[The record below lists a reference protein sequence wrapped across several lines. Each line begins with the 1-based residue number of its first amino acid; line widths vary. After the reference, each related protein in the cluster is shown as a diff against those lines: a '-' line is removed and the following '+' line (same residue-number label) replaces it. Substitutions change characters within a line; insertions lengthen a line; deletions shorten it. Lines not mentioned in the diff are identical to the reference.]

1 MVKRHP
7 LCINEKVEK
16 EGNGGLVEKVLQNR
30 NSFYKFHSVFYVL
43 IIVYVWIDFIESRS
57 LNSVQWF
64 ILLALCAV
72 FFLSEYLLYEV
83 LPNRADGKENI
94 RKTCRKL
101 QKILHYVQ
109 IIILDAAV
117 INFDNRYLM
126 DVFLL
131 FILLLGA
138 ELLAYVQF
146 WEWGGR
152 FRIYLIVGI
161 PACIMTAVRA
171 GAVKMA
177 VFEWAYKLCVFFV
190 MAVLLFMLTELA
202 GRLYDVWLDVAREK
216 EEAEQKVLEMKEMQ
230 NKQLEQI
237 QDNNKQLFLKSYEI
251 ERANQDIVRT
261 NKQLDAQY
269 RIGTAVLQTFDV
281 DEIIQLLL
289 QAFLDDLNLEAAA
302 VRLRGGI
309 FDSKDRMVIDVC
321 RYSDIKPDRL
331 EEELR
336 KREEEFLSMEEGSYK
351 VEDGMLLIPV
361 FKEEEQIGYLYML
374 SLEEGYYSEHMINV
388 FLNLTMQ
395 FRVGLTNAGIYRQTK
410 ELALKDG
417 LTSIYN
423 RRYLTNKFRE
433 IAGRVQMDGGR
444 LAVMMMDIDR
454 FKRVNDT
461 YGHLI
466 GDKVL
471 IITASVANEVAE
483 ANQGFVGRFG
493 GEEFVVVLPDY
504 TLEAA
509 KKVGEELHRKIGKT
523 SYRDDEVTVKFTV
536 SMGISQYPETCGEAA
551 QLVARADA
559 AMYYSKGH
567 GRNCITVDGTFEEE

>member
-1 MVKRHP
+1 M
-7 LCINEKVEK
+7 VEK
-16 EGNGGLVEKVLQNR
+16 LIQNR

-43 IIVYVWIDFIESRS
+43 LVIYVWTDFIESHS

-64 ILLALCAV
+64 VLLALCAG
-72 FFLSEYLLYEV
+72 FFLSEYLFYEV
-83 LPNRADGKENI
+83 LPKKENGRKNI
-94 RKTCRKL
+94 RQISCRF
-101 QKILHYVQ
+101 QEILHYVQ

-126 DVFLL
+126 GVFLL

-146 WEWGGR
+146 WEWEGR
-152 FRIYLIVGI
+152 LRVYLAVGI
-161 PACIMTAVRA
+161 PACIMTAVRVST
-171 GAVKMA
+171 VKLTI
-177 VFEWAYKLCVFFV
+177 FEWAYKLCVFFV
-190 MAVLLFMLTELA
+190 MVVLLFMLAELA
-202 GRLYDVWLDVAREK
+202 GGLYDAWLNVAREK
-216 EEAEQKVLEMKEMQ
+216 AEAEQKVLEMKEMQ

-237 QDNNKQLFLKSYEI
+237 QDNNKQLCLKNYEI

-309 FDSKDRMVIDVC
+309 FDSRDRMVIDVC
-321 RYSDIKPDRL
+321 NYSAIEPDRL

-336 KREEEFLSMEEGSYK
+336 KREEEFLSMEQGSYK
-351 VEDGMLLIPV
+351 VEDGMLVIPV

-374 SLEEGYYSEHMINV
+374 SLEDGYYSEHMINV

-395 FRVGLTNAGIYRQTK
+395 FRVGLTNASIYRQTK

-433 IAGRVQMDGGR
+433 MADRVQADGGR
-444 LAVMMMDIDR
+444 LAVLMMDIDK

-483 ANQGFVGRFG
+483 SNQGFVGRFG

-509 KKVGEELHRKIGKT
+509 TKVGEELHRKIGEA
-523 SYRDDEVTVKFTV
+523 SYQDDEVTVKFTV
-536 SMGISQYPETCGEAA
+536 SMGVSQYPETCGEAA